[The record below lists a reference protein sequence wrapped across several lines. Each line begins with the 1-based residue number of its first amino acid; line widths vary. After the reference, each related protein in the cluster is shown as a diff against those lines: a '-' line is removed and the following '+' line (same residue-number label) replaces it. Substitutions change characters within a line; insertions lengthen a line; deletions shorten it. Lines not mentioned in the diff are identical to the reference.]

1 MLWLTPPSHSIIF
14 TPFRSILFHTLSAS
28 NKEKW
33 LNLPENFT
41 KPDGKVVDIMGNR
54 RKPIEKSGSRPASTP
69 EARENQMISLAVD
82 LAEKQLREGTAS
94 NQVIVHYLRLGS
106 KKARLEQEMLSK
118 KTELIAAQA
127 ESVKSAQRVEELYS
141 EALAAMRL
149 YSGSASEEDSYDE
162 Y

>member
-1 MLWLTPPSHSIIF
+1 
-14 TPFRSILFHTLSAS
+14 
-28 NKEKW
+28 
-33 LNLPENFT
+33 
-41 KPDGKVVDIMGNR
+41 MGNR
-54 RKPIEKSGSRPASTP
+54 RKPTEKSGSRPASTP

-106 KKARLEQEMLSK
+106 KKARLEQEMLAK
-118 KTELIAAQA
+118 RTELIAAQA

-149 YSGSASEEDSYDE
+149 YSGSVAEEDFYGE